1 LYRKGTRSTVDPN
14 CDPGAAEPRR
24 TRSNT
29 PRQEILKKWV
39 LADVRGR
46 LVVEGGAM
54 LACAR
59 GQYEEAARLYAAA
72 IPQRNALWDVI
83 DPQEY
88 ERRARDLETLR
99 AALGERTYTSEFT
112 EGATSSL
119 DEALDVVHF
128 RVLDN
133 GM

>member
-1 LYRKGTRSTVDPN
+1 
-14 CDPGAAEPRR
+14 
-24 TRSNT
+24 
-29 PRQEILKKWV
+29 
-39 LADVRGR
+39 
-46 LVVEGGAM
+46 
-54 LACAR
+54 
-59 GQYEEAARLYAAA
+59 LYAAA

-99 AALGERTYTSEFT
+99 AALGEQTYASEFT